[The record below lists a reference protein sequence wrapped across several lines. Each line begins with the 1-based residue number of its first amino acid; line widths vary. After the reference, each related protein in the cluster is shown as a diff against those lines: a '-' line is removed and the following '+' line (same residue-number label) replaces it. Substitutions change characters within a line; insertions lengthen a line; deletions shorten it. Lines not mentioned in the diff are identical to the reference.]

1 MQAMFKLTDAGGRLI
16 AEGLKGNCS
25 VTEVHLVSFEVL
37 FVCLV
42 LLTCAGQGYNLAGDA
57 VHPMVHAITKR
68 NQNEPEQRLAEV
80 AAIKEVCVV
89 CKCA

>member
-1 MQAMFKLTDAGGRLI
+1 MQNGNELTDAGGRLI

-25 VTEVHLVSFEVL
+25 VTWVDLVRCGVL

-42 LLTCAGQGYNLAGDA
+42 LLTCAGQVANNGMSDA
-57 VHPMVHAITKR
+57 VKQIVFAMIQR

-80 AAIKEVCVV
+80 AAIQEVCVV
-89 CKCA
+89 